1 MEEER
6 WSTAID
12 NARFMLEEYKKIPY
26 GAFGA
31 MNIANVIARYD
42 RGERT
47 EDLLEELEA
56 IQ

>member
-6 WSTAID
+6 WSEAID
-12 NARFMLEEYKKIPY
+12 NARFMLGEYKKIPY

-31 MNIANVIARYD
+31 MNIANMIARYD

-47 EDLLEELEA
+47 EELLEELEA